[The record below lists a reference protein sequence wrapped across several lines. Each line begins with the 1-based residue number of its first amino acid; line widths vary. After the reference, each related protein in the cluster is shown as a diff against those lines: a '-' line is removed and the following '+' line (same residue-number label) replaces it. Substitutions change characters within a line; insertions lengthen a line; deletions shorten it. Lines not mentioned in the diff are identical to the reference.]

1 MLQRQKDLEKE
12 MVDLGVLRY
21 RRENQEARKGKHEST
36 TPAGIQFIRKGMAR
50 VAKQIDEI
58 KVDHITGKANTYPS
72 DAIAKL
78 YDLPSEVIAFLALK
92 GSINHLSA
100 PVKLVKVA
108 LEVGSFI
115 EDEARFR
122 YFKNENPALFGV
134 VSRDLS
140 KRTTNYRKQKRVL
153 VHSSN
158 KANIKWTNWTTN
170 IRLRLGQML
179 CEIVANQTKLFE
191 IKKHTG
197 LVQNNRKTY
206 WLEATEDSLKWI
218 DKKNSICELLS
229 PVKLPCIIPPRKWS
243 SLYVGGYY
251 TYTGMNLIK
260 SNDEAYLKQMEHMDL
275 SRVFHAVNVV
285 QETGW
290 RVNPTVFKVMDALF
304 TSQSSCSVI
313 PEFHEKTMPDPYPK
327 KGTKDEQIDWKRR
340 ATMMYTD
347 NVRKKTKRIQ
357 FSQLM
362 WMTRKFKD
370 EKAFYFPHTLDFR
383 GRMYANT
390 AFLNPQG
397 EDSARGLLEFSKGKP
412 MGNHGLPWLQV
423 HLANC
428 YGYDKVSLEDRVEW
442 TLHHEKNILE
452 IGKNPLTEHW
462 WMEADK
468 PWQFLR
474 ACIEYVKVKELGK
487 WGEKWVSHLPITV
500 DGSCNGLQHFSAM
513 LRDERGGKATNLT
526 DSDQPEDIYE
536 IVRKVVKEKISKDS
550 DPLSNIWNSDKNLDR
565 SLVKR
570 PVMTTPYG
578 ATLYGMREQ
587 LHEEM
592 KKQMDKGKLF
602 VGIAEGEDLWK
613 HCKYLAGFIY
623 EAIGEVVI
631 SARKGMKWLQDC
643 ASTLNKADMPIYWT
657 LPTGFMVKQ
666 KYLKSTVSQ
675 VKTVING
682 KMASLYA
689 AHGQNDKINKHR
701 QINGIAPNFVHSLD
715 ACHLMLTIMGANDEY
730 GIDSFSV
737 VHDSFGTHAC
747 DVEQLGMILRE
758 KFIEIYKED
767 VLEKF
772 RLEQKI
778 NLTKPDGYGILVIEE
793 VRNAE
798 FFFS

>member
-1 MLQRQKDLEKE
+1 MFQRQKELEQE

-21 RRENQEARKGKHEST
+21 RRENQEAKKGKHEST
-36 TPAGIQFIRKGMAR
+36 TPAGIQFIRKGVGR
-50 VAKQIDEI
+50 ISTEIEKIKQNYISG
-58 KVDHITGKANTYPS
+58 KVNKHPS

-78 YDLPSEVIAFLALK
+78 FDLPSDVIGFLALK
-92 GSINHLSA
+92 GCVNHLST
-100 PVKLVKVA
+100 PVKLVKVS

-122 YFKNENPALFGV
+122 HFKTENPALFGV

-153 VHSSN
+153 VHSAN
-158 KANIKWTNWTTN
+158 KTGLEWNNWNTNV
-170 IRLRLGQML
+170 RLRLGQLL
-179 CEIVANQTKLFE
+179 CEIICDQTKLFE
-191 IKKHTG
+191 IRKHTG
-197 LVQNNRKTY
+197 LVQNKRQAY
-206 WLEATEDSLKWI
+206 WLEATKESLKWI

-229 PVKLPCIIPPRKWS
+229 PVKLPCVIPPRKWS
-243 SLYVGGYY
+243 SIYVGGYY
-251 TYTGMNLIK
+251 TYTGLNLIK
-260 SNDEAYLKQMEHMDL
+260 SEDQAYLKQMEHMDL
-275 SRVFHAVNVV
+275 SKVFHATNVV

-290 RVNPTVFKVMDALF
+290 RINKTVFKVMDALF
-304 TSQSSCSVI
+304 TSQASVKVI
-313 PEFHEKTMPDPYPK
+313 PEFNEKSMVDQYPK
-327 KGTKDEQIDWKRR
+327 TGTKEEQVDWKRR

-347 NVRKKTKRIQ
+347 NVRMKTKRIQ

-362 WMTRKFKD
+362 WMSRKFKD
-370 EKAFYFPHTLDFR
+370 EKVMYFPHTLDFR

-412 MGNHGLPWLQV
+412 LGNSGIAWVQV

-442 TLHHEKNILE
+442 AEHHKKAILS
-452 IGKNPLTEHW
+452 IAKNPLSEVW
-462 WMEADK
+462 WMDADK

-474 ACIEYVKVKELGK
+474 ACLEYANCEKYGKEYI
-487 WGEKWVSHLPITV
+487 SHLPITV

-513 LRDERGGKATNLT
+513 LRDERGGKAVNLT

-536 IVRKVVKEKISKDS
+536 IVRKVVKERISKDDS
-550 DPLSNIWNSDKNLDR
+550 PLSSVWNCDKNLDR
-565 SLVKR
+565 AIVKR

-578 ATLYGMREQ
+578 ATLYGMRDQ
-587 LHEEM
+587 IHEEM
-592 KKQMDKGKLF
+592 KKQLDKGKTF
-602 VGIAEGEDLWK
+602 KGIAEGDDLWV

-631 SARKGMKWLQDC
+631 SSRKGMKWLQDC

-682 KMASLYA
+682 KMSSLFA
-689 AHGQNDKINKHR
+689 AHGQNSKINKHR

-715 ACHLMLTIMGANDEY
+715 ACHLMLTVMGANDEY

-737 VHDSFGTHAC
+737 VHDSFGTHAT
-747 DVEQLGMILRE
+747 DVEQLGVILRE
-758 KFIEIYKED
+758 KFVELYSED
-767 VLEKF
+767 VLRKF
-772 RLEQKI
+772 KDEQKI
-778 NLTKPDGYGILVIEE
+778 NLTEPYGYGILCLDE

>member
-21 RRENQEARKGKHEST
+21 RRENQDASKGKHEST
-36 TPAGIQFIRKGMAR
+36 TPAGIQFIRKGIGR
-50 VAKQIDEI
+50 IAKQLDEI
-58 KVDHITGKANTYPS
+58 KVDYMTGKVNKYPS
-72 DAIAKL
+72 DAIGKL
-78 YDLPSEVIAFLALK
+78 FDLPSEVIAFLALK
-92 GSINHLSA
+92 GCVNHLST
-100 PVKLVKVA
+100 PVKLVKVS
-108 LEVGSFI
+108 LEVGGFI
-115 EDEARFR
+115 EDEVRFR
-122 YFKNENPALFGV
+122 HFKTENPALFGV

-153 VHSSN
+153 VHSAN
-158 KANIKWTNWTTN
+158 KADIEWQNWSTN

-179 CEIVANQTKLFE
+179 CEIICNHTKLFE

-197 LVQNNRKTY
+197 LVQGKKTSY
-206 WLEATEDSLKWI
+206 WLEATEESLKWI

-243 SLYVGGYY
+243 SIYVGGYY

-260 SNDEAYLKQMEHMDL
+260 TNDAAYLKQMEHMDL
-275 SRVFHAVNVV
+275 SEVFHAVNVV

-290 RVNPTVFKVMDALF
+290 RVNKTVFKVMDALF
-304 TSQSSCSVI
+304 TSQASCSVI

-327 KGTKDEQIDWKRR
+327 KGTKEEQIEWKRR
-340 ATMMYTD
+340 ATVMYTD

-362 WMTRKFKD
+362 WMTRKFQN
-370 EKAFYFPHTLDFR
+370 EKTFYFPHTLDFR

-397 EDSARGLLEFSKGKP
+397 EDSARGLLEFSDGKP
-412 MGNHGLPWLQV
+412 MGNSGMPWLQV

-428 YGYDKVSLEDRVEW
+428 YGYDKVSLEDRLEW
-442 TLHHEKNILE
+442 TLLHEQSILD

-513 LRDERGGKATNLT
+513 LRDERGGKAVNLT
-526 DSDQPEDIYE
+526 NSDQPEDIYE
-536 IVRKVVKEKISKDS
+536 IVRKVVKEKIFHDCN
-550 DPLSNIWNSDKNLDR
+550 PLHTIWSSDKNLDR
-565 SLVKR
+565 ALVKR

-592 KKQMDKGKLF
+592 KKQLDKGKVF
-602 VGIAEGEDLWK
+602 DGIAEGEDLWV

-631 SARKGMKWLQDC
+631 SAREGMKWLQGC
-643 ASTLNKADMPIYWT
+643 ASVLNKADMPIYWT

-675 VKTVING
+675 VRTIING

-715 ACHLMLTIMGANDEY
+715 ACHLMKTVIGANDEFS
-730 GIDSFSV
+730 INSFSV

-747 DVEQLGMILRE
+747 DIERLGMILRE
-758 KFIEIYKED
+758 KFVEIYKED

-778 NLTKPDGYGILVIEE
+778 NLPKPYGYGILCINEVI
-793 VRNAE
+793 NAE

>member
-1 MLQRQKDLEKE
+1 MLQRQVDLEQE

-36 TPAGIQFIRKGMAR
+36 TPAGIQFIRKGISR
-50 VAKQIDEI
+50 VSKQLDQI
-58 KVDHITGKANTYPS
+58 KFDHMSGKANTYPS

-92 GSINHLSA
+92 GCINHLST

-108 LEVGSFI
+108 LEIGSFI

-122 YFKNENPALFGV
+122 HFKTENPALFGV

-158 KANIKWTNWTTN
+158 KASILWVSWTTN
-170 IRLRLGQML
+170 IKLRLGQML
-179 CEIVANQTKLFE
+179 CEIIGNQTKLFT

-197 LVQNNRKTY
+197 LTQHNKKTY
-206 WLEATEDSLKWI
+206 WMEATEDSLKWI

-251 TYTGMNLIK
+251 SFTGLNLIK
-260 SNDEAYLKQMEHMDL
+260 TSDKAYLKQMEHTDL
-275 SRVFHAVNVV
+275 SQVFHAVNIV

-290 RVNPTVFKVMDALF
+290 RVNPTIFKVMDALF

-327 KGTKDEQIDWKRR
+327 KGTKEEQIDWKRR
-340 ATMMYTD
+340 ATVMYSD

-370 EKAFYFPHTLDFR
+370 EKAFYFPHTVDFR

-412 MGNHGLPWLQV
+412 MGISGLPWLQV

-442 TLHHEKNILE
+442 TLLHEKEILA
-452 IGKNPLTEHW
+452 IGKNPLSENW
-462 WMEADK
+462 WMDADK

-474 ACIEYVKVKELGK
+474 ACLEYVKVKQQGK
-487 WGEKWVSHLPITV
+487 DYVSHLPITV

-513 LRDERGGKATNLT
+513 LRDERGGKAVNLT
-526 DSDQPEDIYE
+526 DSELPEDIYE
-536 IVRKVVKEKISKDS
+536 IVRKVVKEKISRDNS
-550 DPLSNIWNSDKNLDR
+550 SLSIIWNSDKNLDR

-592 KKQMDKGKLF
+592 KKQKDKGKVF
-602 VGIAEGEDLWK
+602 EGIEEGEDLWK

-631 SARKGMKWLQDC
+631 SARKGMKWLQNC
-643 ASTLNKADMPIYWT
+643 ASILNKSDLPIYWT
-657 LPTGFMVKQ
+657 LPTGFVVKQ
-666 KYLKSTVSQ
+666 KYLKSMVSE

-689 AHGQNDKINKHR
+689 AHGQNDKINRHR
-701 QINGIAPNFVHSLD
+701 QVNGIAPNFVHSLD
-715 ACHLMLTIMGANDEY
+715 ACHLMKTVMGANDEC

-747 DVEQLGMILRE
+747 DVEQLGMVLRE
-758 KFIEIYKED
+758 KFVELYSED
-767 VLEKF
+767 VLENF

-778 NLTKPDGYGILVIEE
+778 SLDKIDCYGTLSINE